1 MITSKEQPSRKEEV
15 HGREYEFCAMHLIF
29 ILFYNIHTFLRL
41 HCFRLHMEASAQDEV
56 ENRRPYLLGRSGR
69 QWTSGTIIP
78 LRKASIS
85 EADTPQTLTR

>member
-1 MITSKEQPSRKEEV
+1 MKTFKV
-15 HGREYEFCAMHLIF
+15 T
-29 ILFYNIHTFLRL
+29 ILAIAALMSAST
-41 HCFRLHMEASAQDEV
+41 MSAQDEV
-56 ENRRPYLLGRSGR
+56 ENRRPYRLGRSGR